1 MKKKI
6 AFILTLILMFT
17 LVTQSSFAFAFS
29 STSPYTGQTYQHNDR
44 FSDRIVVNGI
54 DVSQWQG
61 TINWEKV
68 KAAGIDFA
76 IIRAGGRFFVSGDL
90 YFDDN
95 FYQNI
100 KAAQDAGI
108 MVGVY
113 YFSQAVTTAEA
124 REEANWVLDYIEGY
138 DLQLPIYMDYEMSSD
153 PSGRINNLSKAT
165 RTANAKAFC
174 SVIEAA
180 GYETG
185 VYSNLNFLNN
195 SIDGAQLSGLYNMWA
210 AQYNY
215 RCQYASDY
223 IMWQYSS
230 DGSVDGI
237 SGRTDM
243 NFMYLEEKPAATQAR
258 SIANCQIT
266 VAEAV
271 YDGEANYEPEVTV
284 TYNGAELTEG
294 VDYELGYINN
304 REVGTAYV
312 YVKGTGQYA
321 DYQTVAFEIYESTGI
336 TDGQVTSPVYAFDR
350 YVTGVSIE
358 TAAAAF
364 KNNITAS
371 PGYTYKVLTQN
382 GTEVTSGII
391 GTGMRVAVY
400 DANNEK
406 VGEATV
412 VVRGDS
418 DGDGRC
424 GLSDLLRVRKQI
436 MALEKYSGAQFKG
449 LDTNGDNSIG
459 LADLLAVRKHIVGIQ
474 KL

>member
-1 MKKKI
+1 MTI
-6 AFILTLILMFT
+6 
-17 LVTQSSFAFAFS
+17 
-29 STSPYTGQTYQHNDR
+29 N
-44 FSDRIVVNGI
+44 
-54 DVSQWQG
+54 G
-61 TINWEKV
+61 TITV
-68 KAAGIDFA
+68 TRD
-76 IIRAGGRFFVSGDL
+76 IRQSH
-90 YFDDN
+90 
-95 FYQNI
+95 
-100 KAAQDAGI
+100 
-108 MVGVY
+108 
-113 YFSQAVTTAEA
+113 
-124 REEANWVLDYIEGY
+124 
-138 DLQLPIYMDYEMSSD
+138 
-153 PSGRINNLSKAT
+153 
-165 RTANAKAFC
+165 
-174 SVIEAA
+174 
-180 GYETG
+180 
-185 VYSNLNFLNN
+185 
-195 SIDGAQLSGLYNMWA
+195 
-210 AQYNY
+210 Y

-294 VDYELGYINN
+294 ADYELGYINN

-336 TDGQVTSPVYAFDR
+336 TDGQVTSPVYVFDR
-350 YVTGVSIE
+350 YVTGVSLE

-424 GLSDLLRVRKQI
+424 SVFDLIDMRNHLVGLKSLEGSYVKALDIDSGGNTDIFDLIDLR
-436 MALEKYSGAQFKG
+436 MHLAG
-449 LDTNGDNSIG
+449 L
-459 LADLLAVRKHIVGIQ
+459 RPFE
-474 KL
+474 

>member
-1 MKKKI
+1 
-6 AFILTLILMFT
+6 
-17 LVTQSSFAFAFS
+17 
-29 STSPYTGQTYQHNDR
+29 
-44 FSDRIVVNGI
+44 
-54 DVSQWQG
+54 
-61 TINWEKV
+61 
-68 KAAGIDFA
+68 
-76 IIRAGGRFFVSGDL
+76 
-90 YFDDN
+90 
-95 FYQNI
+95 
-100 KAAQDAGI
+100 
-108 MVGVY
+108 
-113 YFSQAVTTAEA
+113 
-124 REEANWVLDYIEGY
+124 
-138 DLQLPIYMDYEMSSD
+138 
-153 PSGRINNLSKAT
+153 
-165 RTANAKAFC
+165 
-174 SVIEAA
+174 
-180 GYETG
+180 
-185 VYSNLNFLNN
+185 
-195 SIDGAQLSGLYNMWA
+195 
-210 AQYNY
+210 
-215 RCQYASDY
+215 
-223 IMWQYSS
+223 
-230 DGSVDGI
+230 
-237 SGRTDM
+237 M

-304 REVGTAYV
+304 REVGNAYV

-336 TDGQVTSPVYAFDR
+336 TDGQVTSPVYTFDR
-350 YVTGVSIE
+350 YVTGVSLE